1 MSKSRINETDKRK
14 SAKKEKF
21 GIKDF
26 RVWKQQSGLM
36 SDNIIDSVIKSQS
49 QIKNYTEALNEG
61 ERHDRKKIKSYQSTD
76 RFKDLKTNDTLVS
89 DAVKKIMGDVG
100 KMVMNIRQQEDNLSK
115 VNINALLETTNQLKK
130 SEIINE
136 PNSILKV
143 KEKEYK
149 LSLEGRLKRPPN
161 YKFLSDSY
169 RKQVNKAFN
178 DYNPI
183 IHLGN
188 IHMLRKTDPEIDKQF
203 KLQIKEIDEE
213 TKTAKGFLFYK
224 NEKNKKK
231 GKSEKKGDLS
241 NEKRNSTFNNFL
253 NTKNIGFTTCTL
265 PTTATATVTDGM
277 NAMKNSS
284 NKVNMFGKKLKHK
297 KQEIKRKFPDK
308 ENREIELNLMKNV
321 CEQIDTSISPK
332 NFNRYFRNFRIIKN
346 TDLEQQKHTF
356 FGNMENAQKILTE
369 IKENMYIKKMENEI
383 RNKQKY
389 TSVDVERVID
399 RISNS
404 KDSLVL
410 DINEQKRRQNK
421 LFNK

>member
-149 LSLEGRLKRPPN
+149 LSLEGKLKRPPN

-188 IHMLRKTDPEIDKQF
+188 IHMLRKTDPQIDKQF
-203 KLQIKEIDEE
+203 KIQIQEIDDEL
-213 TKTAKGFLFYK
+213 KGAKGFLFYK
-224 NEKNKKK
+224 YDKKKKNHEQKNNFNDSKTNTANNFMDTKTIGYTSYTIPTAATANATISEGLNNVKNKNNRLNLFNR
-231 GKSEKKGDLS
+231 KS
-241 NEKRNSTFNNFL
+241 
-253 NTKNIGFTTCTL
+253 
-265 PTTATATVTDGM
+265 
-277 NAMKNSS
+277 
-284 NKVNMFGKKLKHK
+284 KHK

-321 CEQIDTSISPK
+321 CEQIETTISPRNMTSYYKSYRNWK
-332 NFNRYFRNFRIIKN
+332 NI
-346 TDLEQQKHTF
+346 DLEQQKHLY
-356 FGNMENAQKILTE
+356 FGNIDSAHKILTE
-369 IKENMYIKKMENEI
+369 IQENLYIKKMEEDIIN
-383 RNKQKY
+383 RKKH
-389 TSVDVERVID
+389 TSMESEKLID
-399 RISNS
+399 
-404 KDSLVL
+404 K
-410 DINEQKRRQNK
+410 INELKSSLLLEIDDQEKKQNK
-421 LFNK
+421 IYNK